1 MKKFLILV
9 ISGLIITSVMLT
21 GCGNNVE
28 NNVENG
34 VENNIQNG
42 VEDNSEKSDEQ
53 GIKRLTNCLALTK
66 EVDSLEAN
74 LISESKANGQSST
87 SKMNMKF
94 EGIKSS
100 LKCLATFE
108 IAGQTQ
114 EYYMTKDNGK
124 IKMYLKD
131 QSGKYTVNEIDQAQ
145 AGNSDIN
152 ESFNAYIDIIENNP
166 DMISKI
172 DGNTYEL
179 DIPKE
184 KSSEIYSKIAGNG
197 VSMNFETLKINFVVG
212 DDGYL
217 KSMILK
223 AKSESVDI
231 DSKTDYFNYNKK
243 FNIVL
248 PEV

>member
-9 ISGLIITSVMLT
+9 ISVLIITSGMLT
-21 GCGNNVE
+21 GCGNSVDNGG
-28 NNVENG
+28 ENG
-34 VENNIQNG
+34 G
-42 VEDNSEKSDEQ
+42 DQ
-53 GIKRLTNCLALTK
+53 GIKRLTDCLALTK

-74 LISESKANGQSST
+74 LTSDTKANGQSST

-94 EGIKSS
+94 EDIKNGM
-100 LKCLATFE
+100 KCLATFE

-114 EYYMTKDNGK
+114 EYYMAKDNEK

-131 QSGKYTVNEIDQAQ
+131 ESGKYSVNEIDQAQ
-145 AGNSDIN
+145 AGTDVN
-152 ESFNAYIDIIENNP
+152 ESFNAYIEIIENNT
-166 DMISKI
+166 DMVSKI
-172 DGNTYEL
+172 DEDTYEL

-197 VSMNFETLKINFVVG
+197 MSMSFETLKIKFVIG

-217 KSMILK
+217 KSIILK
-223 AKSESVDI
+223 AKAESADI
-231 DSKTDYFNYNKK
+231 DINTDYFNYNKK
-243 FNIVL
+243 FNLVL